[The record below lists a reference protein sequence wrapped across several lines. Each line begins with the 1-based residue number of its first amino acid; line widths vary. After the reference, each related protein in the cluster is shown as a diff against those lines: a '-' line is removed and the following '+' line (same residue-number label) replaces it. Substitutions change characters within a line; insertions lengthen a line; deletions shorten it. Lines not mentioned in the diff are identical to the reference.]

1 MNSKEQIFKM
11 IEGRTE
17 TMQTLAVECIELI
30 FNAGYNEAIEA
41 ALNEAMS
48 DSEIFEAIRRLKK

>member
-1 MNSKEQIFKM
+1 MNNSKYEQEQQESMVKHREM
-11 IEGRTE
+11 SEV
-17 TMQTLAVECIELI
+17 VEWSVLHKNIW
-30 FNAGYNEAIEA
+30 NAAIEA

>member
-1 MNSKEQIFKM
+1 MNNSKYEQEQQESMAKHREM
-11 IEGRTE
+11 SEDKQIE
-17 TMQTLAVECIELI
+17 VW
-30 FNAGYNEAIEA
+30 NEAIEA

>member
-1 MNSKEQIFKM
+1 MSDDWTLEQIEEYKKQ
-11 IEGRTE
+11 IW
-17 TMQTLAVECIELI
+17 
-30 FNAGYNEAIEA
+30 NEAIEA